1 MAIPREFLGYL
12 SAEMAVRL
20 EKSGKIKFPDKAA
33 VAAKIQQAF
42 AEDSAREDQ
51 LNQEVREY
59 LAKYNDQI
67 RRDGISYQEMYQM
80 VKREL
85 MKKHKIV
92 LSAGRREEGKLSRDK
107 MIELSHRLVAQL
119 AALPQAELAEEKNEV
134 RLEILRELQA
144 LLREEAAIDQAVRQ
158 KIRSQKRE
166 IADGSAE
173 WEILFRKYYSEEM
186 RKLGAH

>member
-12 SAEMAVRL
+12 SAEMAARL
-20 EKSGKIKFPDKAA
+20 QKSGKIKLPDKAA
-33 VAAKIQQAF
+33 AAARIQQAF
-42 AEDSAREDQ
+42 ADDSLREDQ

-59 LAKYNDQI
+59 LAKYNEQI

-85 MKKHKIV
+85 MKKHKMV
-92 LSAGRREEGKLSRDK
+92 PSAGRRDEGKLSRDK
-107 MIELSHRLVAQL
+107 TIELSHRLVGQL
-119 AALPQAELAEEKNEV
+119 AELPQAELAVEKNEV

-144 LLREEAAIDQAVRQ
+144 LLREETAIDQAVRQ

-166 IADGSAE
+166 IADGSGE